1 MLINKYKGYYCD
13 SEISKYH
20 IVNDNFKESE
30 IIKIKAYIKT
40 HYSLVEVTEHFERS
54 CKDIG
59 EGFKLHPL
67 WYILKNGKCF
77 EYKLIYDKYLYR
89 MAIRV
94 EGSHYDTI
102 YVIEPV
108 YLPDGSIFISLVTV
122 YTNSPTDEHQTL
134 DTSKY
139 V

>member
-1 MLINKYKGYYCD
+1 MI
-13 SEISKYH
+13 
-20 IVNDNFKESE
+20 
-30 IIKIKAYIKT
+30 T
-40 HYSLVEVTEHFERS
+40 
-54 CKDIG
+54 
-59 EGFKLHPL
+59 GFRPL
-67 WYILKNGKCF
+67 TGIFVFNF

-102 YVIEPV
+102 YVLEPV

-122 YTNSPTDEHQTL
+122 YTNSPTDEHYTL